1 MSETN
6 IIRSSLDQP
15 TTIYSL
21 YGMEVVDNAINSA
34 ADKGDLNRA
43 VDYVVNAD
51 SVIRVAGV
59 GLSRALYVMLR
70 RWDDLTGMKFADQQ
84 MRQDHFEQ
92 VMFERTG
99 KVKDTIRRYLLVGR
113 FLETVPLRTG
123 MMAQAEEIKQK
134 LPDRGVGD
142 LIAIAQY
149 EQEHGTLAPT
159 RLLDLARAEDSATLR
174 RYLRQYK
181 GLEEVDAPLGLEW
194 LSDGSIVARENGISS
209 HIGFLRRDVE
219 VGGLQHRGIS
229 RIIKRANIQEE

>member
-1 MSETN
+1 VSEKN
-6 IIRSSLDQP
+6 IISSSLDQP

-21 YGMEVVDNAINSA
+21 YGVEVVDEAINSA
-34 ADKGDLNRA
+34 ADRGDLNRV
-43 VDYVVNAD
+43 VDYIANAE

-59 GLSRALYVMLR
+59 GLSRALYVALR
-70 RWDDLTGMKFADQQ
+70 RWDDLTGMEFPNQAA
-84 MRQDHFEQ
+84 RQDHFEQ

-181 GLEEVDAPLGLEW
+181 GLEEADAPMGLEW
-194 LSDGSIVARENGISS
+194 LADGTVMVREGAEAEP
-209 HIGFLRRDVE
+209 IGFLRRDLDE
-219 VGGLQHRGIS
+219 GSLQNKGVR
-229 RIIKRANIQEE
+229 RIIKRAGIQEE

>member
-6 IIRSSLDQP
+6 IISSSLDQP

-21 YGMEVVDNAINSA
+21 YGVETVDKAINEA
-34 ADKGDLNRA
+34 ADKGDLNRV
-43 VDYVVNAD
+43 VDYIVNAD

-59 GLSRALYVMLR
+59 GLSRALYVTLR
-70 RWDDLTGMKFADQQ
+70 RWDDLTGMKFSDQDS
-84 MRQDHFEQ
+84 RQDHFEQ

-123 MMAQAEEIKQK
+123 MMAQAEEIRQK

-181 GLEEVDAPLGLEW
+181 GLEEADAPMGLEW
-194 LSDGSIVARENGISS
+194 LSDGTVVAREGGEVA
-209 HIGFLRRDVE
+209 HLGFLKRPTDTGSLE
-219 VGGLQHRGIS
+219 DRGIR
-229 RIIKRANIQEE
+229 RIIKRAGLQEE